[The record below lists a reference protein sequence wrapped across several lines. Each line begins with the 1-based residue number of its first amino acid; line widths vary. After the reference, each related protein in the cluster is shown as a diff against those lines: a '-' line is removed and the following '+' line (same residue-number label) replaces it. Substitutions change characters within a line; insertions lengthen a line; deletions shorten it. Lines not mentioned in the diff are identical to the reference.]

1 MNFKRH
7 AQKLETFLNDE
18 FAKNLPVVQL
28 PNGTVVYNHFKVK
41 KNKANV
47 WALQK
52 TNLASPIDVFNLKVC
67 ALLAAK
73 FYDVSRFDRYNEVKN
88 LDTGYWNNSLDSVR
102 FRQRYTESKDISKKE
117 LYASRWI
124 VTNIRAEKYKE
135 QISVLF
141 RNTF

>member
-1 MNFKRH
+1 MNFKKQ
-7 AQKLETFLNDE
+7 AEKLERFLENE
-18 FAKNLPVVQL
+18 FTKKIPIVILPNKDLVYKRFKVSKRKNLWEFRHISGDL
-28 PNGTVVYNHFKVK
+28 
-41 KNKANV
+41 
-47 WALQK
+47 
-52 TNLASPIDVFNLKVC
+52 IDTFNLKVT